1 MHRGTALE
9 PGLGGERGQ
18 VSALGVLLIPFIK
31 DPVSRAQG
39 ESLTSGGICPVLSPC
54 RALSVLHLL
63 HTQRNSVTHLRS
75 DHQELA
81 N

>member
-1 MHRGTALE
+1 MHIGTALE

-39 ESLTSGGICPVLSPC
+39 ESLTSVLC
-54 RALSVLHLL
+54 RHRAELSLFCISSVLREIQSL
-63 HTQRNSVTHLRS
+63 T
-75 DHQELA
+75 
-81 N
+81 